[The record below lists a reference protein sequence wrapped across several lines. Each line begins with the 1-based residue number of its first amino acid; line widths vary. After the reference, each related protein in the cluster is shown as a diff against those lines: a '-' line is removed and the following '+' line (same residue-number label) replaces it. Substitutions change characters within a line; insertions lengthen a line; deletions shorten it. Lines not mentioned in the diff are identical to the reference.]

1 MSIPPPTLDDMREH
15 SAVLRL
21 NLSDADLEV
30 YRSLMNDSLDVYR
43 ALDEVEDEILA
54 PQYPRGAWHRPA
66 ADANPYNG
74 WATKAEVKG
83 TATGPLAGRT
93 IVLKDN
99 ISLAGVPLLNGTTVL
114 DGYIPESDATVAT
127 RILDA
132 GGTIVGKAHC
142 EFISG
147 SGGSHTC
154 AWGHVL
160 NPHDPRHM
168 AGGSS
173 SGCAVLV
180 AAGDVDMAIGGDQG
194 GSIRIPASFS
204 GIVGL
209 KPTHGLVPYTGIAP
223 VDPTLDHAGPMTA
236 NVTDNA
242 LLLGVIAGADGLDPR
257 QYQYAPVVKDYLKDI
272 DAGVAGMCIGIVR
285 EGFGQ
290 PTSEEDV
297 DTCVRTAAEEMRA
310 LGAIVED
317 VSIPMHANNAI
328 VWMPITAEGALRT
341 VVQAHG
347 FGPVGRGFYPVDFL
361 AQTARWDDLV
371 SEMPANVKAVILMA
385 EHVNARYKGRHYA
398 KAQNLQ
404 LRARVAY
411 DEALAKYDILVMP
424 TIPNKAPTLPPK
436 DASIEVVLERAFGTH
451 PNTAIFD
458 ATGHPALSMP
468 AGFSKGL
475 PIGLMMIAKHYD
487 EPTIY
492 RAARALEKHLNLDLK
507 PRPGRG

>member
-1 MSIPPPTLDDMREH
+1 MTLPPPTLDDMREH
-15 SAVLRL
+15 AAVLRL
-21 NLSDADLEV
+21 HLSDADLEI
-30 YRSLMNDSLDVYR
+30 YRVLMDGSLDVYR
-43 ALDEVEDEILA
+43 ALDEIEDEILA
-54 PQYPRGAWHRPA
+54 PSYPRGTWYRPA
-66 ADANPYNG
+66 PEDNIYNG

-83 TATGPLAGRT
+83 APSGPLSGRT

-99 ISLAGVPLLNGTTVL
+99 IALAGVPLLNGTKVL
-114 DGYIPESDATVAT
+114 EGYIPRSDATVVT

-154 AWGHVL
+154 AWGPVR
-160 NPHDPRHM
+160 NPHNPAHM

-236 NVTDNA
+236 TVTDNA
-242 LLLGVIAGADGLDPR
+242 LLLSVIAGADGLDPR
-257 QYQYAPVVKDYLKDI
+257 QYAPEVRDYLANI
-272 DAGVAGMCIGIVR
+272 DAGVAGLRVGIVG

-290 PTSEEDV
+290 STSEADV
-297 DTCVRTAAEEMRA
+297 DVCVRAAADEMRA
-310 LGAIVED
+310 LGAVVEE
-317 VSIPMHANNAI
+317 VSIPMHTNNAI

-341 VVQAHG
+341 VFEAHG
-347 FGPVGRGFYPVDFL
+347 FGSMPRGFYAVDFL
-361 AQTARWDDLV
+361 EQTARWDDLV
-371 SEMPANVKAVILMA
+371 TEMPANVKAVLLMA
-385 EHVNARYKGRHYA
+385 EHVNARYKGRYYA

-404 LRARVAY
+404 RKARAAY
-411 DEALAKYDILVMP
+411 NAALEQYDILVMP
-424 TIPNKAPTLPPK
+424 TIPNKAPTLPPE
-436 DASIEVVLERAFGTH
+436 DASIELVLDRAFGTH

-468 AGFSKGL
+468 VGFGDGL
-475 PIGLMMIAKHYD
+475 PIGLMMIGKHYD
-487 EPTIY
+487 EPTLY
-492 RAARALEKHLNLDLK
+492 RAARALEKHLNLDLQ
-507 PRPGRG
+507 PNTNRR